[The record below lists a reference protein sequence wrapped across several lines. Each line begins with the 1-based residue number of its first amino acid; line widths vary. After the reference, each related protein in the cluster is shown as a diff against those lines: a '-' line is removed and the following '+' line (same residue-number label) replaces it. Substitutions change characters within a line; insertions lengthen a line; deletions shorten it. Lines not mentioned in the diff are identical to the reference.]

1 MAYGSV
7 SNALSGLAAD
17 ARSLDALKLQA
28 GQNSAGA
35 IKDAARQF
43 GSLFLRELL

>member
-1 MAYGSV
+1 MASGSV
-7 SNALSGLAAD
+7 TNAMKGLAAD

-35 IKDAARQF
+35 IKDAAPSSSSRC
-43 GSLFLRELL
+43 SCAS